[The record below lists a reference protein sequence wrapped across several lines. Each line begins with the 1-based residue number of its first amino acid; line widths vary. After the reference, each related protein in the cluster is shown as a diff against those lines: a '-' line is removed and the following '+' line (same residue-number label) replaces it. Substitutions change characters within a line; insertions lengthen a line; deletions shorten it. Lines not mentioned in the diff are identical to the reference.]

1 MKSPHKISMTK
12 KEIEIAMQ
20 GLFIGA
26 ARVRAHKYANKMVKN
41 VHRQF
46 TSRIVSQMWN
56 EEKENLNAA

>member
-1 MKSPHKISMTK
+1 MTK